1 MTDPTRP
8 PTTAA
13 VQPLGDL
20 YTVQAAAQVPFARS
34 LIAGLIYS
42 TPVLVILLAL
52 AANKIVP
59 FWRVGVW
66 IFLLWWSGVMV
77 YWWAREDKT
86 RHRIINTLEWLMQ
99 KDLDGDGDIADVV
112 TDTVN
117 VRLVSEDG
125 NHQQYLTLP
134 GMTIDQAGIIAKNLL
149 TGTFTQGGL
158 TGSHGAFSLSQF
170 NTVRD
175 ELLRRDWIVWR
186 DPTAHP
192 RGVELTTKGA
202 AVMRE
207 LSRQADERLGITP
220 TPELTPLRKAAK

>member
-192 RGVELTTKGA
+192 RGIELTTKGA

-207 LSRQADERLGITP
+207 ISRQADERLGVTP
-220 TPELTPLRKAAK
+220 TNELTPLRKAGK